1 MITKTFRRNSMN
13 LTEGIYRLISY
24 GLDTALIEDKDIS
37 YCKNRFFELFGIG
50 GPESGFEVFK
60 KTFEN
65 SDSLEEIVD
74 FLCDI
79 AYEKVLIKQNTV
91 AFRDIFDAKIMD
103 ILMPRPSE
111 VQRLFWEKYAV
122 SPKVATDYY
131 YRQSRDSN
139 YIKTYRVKKDISW
152 KHKTEFG
159 DLDITI
165 NLSKPEKDPRDIA
178 LAKNE
183 KKAAYPRC
191 LLCPE
196 NEGYAGRLDHPAR
209 NNIRLIPLVLDGEEW
224 FLQYSPYVYYNEHC
238 IVLNS
243 AHTPMTIN
251 ASTFKKLLDFLDI
264 FPHYIIGSNA
274 DLPIVGGSILAH
286 EHFQGGS
293 YTFALNK
300 APFLKE
306 FFVKGFDDVRS
317 GIVKWPMSVI
327 RLVSKN
333 RNSITLLASHILSVW
348 KNYTDKESFVF
359 SETDGIP
366 HNTITP
372 IASVGGDGYVLDLV
386 LRNNIT
392 TEEHPLGVYHPHKEL
407 HHIKKEN
414 IGLIEVMGLAILP
427 SRLKSEMEKVKSSI
441 LEGIDVETVPEIKAH
456 SEWVKN
462 FLPKYKKSDLSP
474 ENIDG
479 ILKAEIG
486 NVFLKVLWDAGVY
499 KQTEEGIRGF
509 ERFLN
514 VL

>member
-1 MITKTFRRNSMN
+1 MN

-24 GLDTALIEDKDIS
+24 GLDTALIKDKDIS
-37 YCKNRFFELFGIG
+37 YCKNRFFELFGIS

-79 AYEKVLIKQNTV
+79 AYEKGLIKQNTV

-111 VQRLFWEKYAV
+111 VQRLFWENYAV
-122 SPKVATDYY
+122 SPKEATDYY

-178 LAKNE
+178 LAKTE
-183 KKAAYPRC
+183 KKATYPRC

-264 FPHYIIGSNA
+264 F
-274 DLPIVGGSILAH
+274 
-286 EHFQGGS
+286 
-293 YTFALNK
+293 
-300 APFLKE
+300 
-306 FFVKGFDDVRS
+306 
-317 GIVKWPMSVI
+317 
-327 RLVSKN
+327 
-333 RNSITLLASHILSVW
+333 
-348 KNYTDKESFVF
+348 
-359 SETDGIP
+359 
-366 HNTITP
+366 
-372 IASVGGDGYVLDLV
+372 
-386 LRNNIT
+386 
-392 TEEHPLGVYHPHKEL
+392 
-407 HHIKKEN
+407 
-414 IGLIEVMGLAILP
+414 
-427 SRLKSEMEKVKSSI
+427 
-441 LEGIDVETVPEIKAH
+441 
-456 SEWVKN
+456 
-462 FLPKYKKSDLSP
+462 
-474 ENIDG
+474 
-479 ILKAEIG
+479 
-486 NVFLKVLWDAGVY
+486 
-499 KQTEEGIRGF
+499 
-509 ERFLN
+509 
-514 VL
+514 